1 MKKLLL
7 YLVAGFFLLTI
18 TPASAQTSQ
27 QITLPNAGLTPESPF
42 FFFDTF
48 REGLQEFFTFNPEA
62 KAHLQIT
69 FAAER
74 IAEIKV
80 IIETKGVNAKGL
92 GVAQNLLREHL
103 AKAAVIVES
112 EKAKG
117 KDVSVLA
124 KSIGND
130 VGSEKEALK
139 QTFKGQGKLLEV
151 KEEELKA
158 KIREA
163 RKAGNTAEIDT
174 LTQQLSQIKVQKDV
188 LDTKKDEQEKILE
201 KEEERI
207 EEQME
212 IKEKAQKAIA
222 EAKIEKQE
230 VLNESSEKNITLP
243 ANVLSNFDLLL
254 AQAQSA
260 FTAGNYEESKQLA
273 KQAEKSLKKAEDAIG
288 ELGKAKEKE
297 KELKEEAEEKQ
308 KELQEKLR
316 EVDKEKT
323 TEIKEKAEG
332 KQENFKEK
340 QEKVKEVEKG
350 RTEQIKEQAKEEQD
364 KLKGAQENAKE
375 QREKAEKK
383 LREATEKD

>member
-7 YLVAGFFLLTI
+7 YLVAGFFLLTT
-18 TPASAQTSQ
+18 TPASAQTQ
-27 QITLPNAGLTPESPF
+27 QIILPSAGLTPESPF
-42 FFFDTF
+42 FFLDTL
-48 REGLQEFFTFNPEA
+48 REGLQEFFTFNPEG
-62 KAHLQIT
+62 KARLQVE

-80 IIETKGVNAKGL
+80 ILETKGTGAKGL
-92 GVAQNLLREHL
+92 EVAQNLLQAHL
-103 AKAAVIVES
+103 AKAAAIVES
-112 EKAKG
+112 EKTKG

-124 KSIGND
+124 KSISND

-139 QTFKGQGKLLEV
+139 QTFKRQDKLLEV
-151 KEEELKA
+151 KEEELKT

-163 RKAGNTAEIDT
+163 RKTGNTQEVDT
-174 LTQQLSQIKVQKDV
+174 LTQQLAQIKVQKDV

-212 IKEKAQKAIA
+212 IKEEAQKAIA
-222 EAKIEKQE
+222 EANIEKQDI
-230 VLNESSEKNITLP
+230 LNESSQKNITIP
-243 ANVLSNFDLLL
+243 ANVLSNFDSLL

-260 FTAGNYEESKQLA
+260 FTTGNYKETKRLA
-273 KQAEKSLKKAEDAIG
+273 KQAEKSLKKAEGAIKD
-288 ELGKAKEKE
+288 LKKAKEKE
-297 KELKEEAEEKQ
+297 KELKEEAEERQ
-308 KELQEKLR
+308 KELQEKLQ
-316 EVDKEKT
+316 EADKEKT
-323 TEIKEKAEG
+323 TEIKEQAKE

-350 RTEQIKEQAKEEQD
+350 KTEQLKEQAKKDQE
-364 KLKGAQENAKE
+364 KLRGEQENAKE

-383 LREATEKD
+383 LQEAAEKN